1 MIPRLAGAVLR
12 AILVVL
18 LVTLPSA
25 ILPSSAVGGTEIV
38 AFVAIAAAI
47 LTIFEYAS
55 QYPSLVEFR
64 FAPPFNR
71 VRFLSLFFTV
81 ATLSVIA
88 KGAYEPTTLTAF
100 VSAIGSL
107 IGHSIDFP
115 YSPVRLV
122 VLMMPEG
129 SSPELINSVRT
140 AAGISYLTSLLSLAA
155 FLMVLRLN
163 RWPRNSG
170 NFNVWINLPM
180 FDPTAGGD
188 VVVRLNNDA
197 RFNIILGFLLP
208 FIIPAIVKLASDLI
222 DPVSMANPQTLIWTM
237 AAWAFLPAS
246 LFMRGIAMGRV
257 AQMIESK
264 RRRAYAQVQHDDDNL
279 LVV

>member
-1 MIPRLAGAVLR
+1 MTGAIARAFLVILLVSLPSIILPGAV
-12 AILVVL
+12 
-18 LVTLPSA
+18 
-25 ILPSSAVGGTEIV
+25 VGGTEIV
-38 AFVAIAAAI
+38 AFVAVAAAI

-71 VRFLSLFFTV
+71 VRFVSLFFTV
-81 ATLSVIA
+81 ATLSIIA
-88 KGAYEPTTLTAF
+88 KGHYEPTTLTNF
-100 VSAIGSL
+100 VTAIGSL

-129 SSPELINSVRT
+129 SDPALVDSVRT
-140 AAGISYLTSLLSLAA
+140 AAGISYLTSLLSLAL
-155 FLMVLRLN
+155 FLLALRIN

-188 VVVRLNNDA
+188 VVTRLNNDA

-208 FIIPAIVKLASDLI
+208 FIIPAVVKLASDLV
-222 DPVSMANPQTLIWTM
+222 DPLSMANPQTLIWTM

-257 AQMIESK
+257 AQMVASK
-264 RRRAYAQVQHDDDNL
+264 RRRDYAQADKDGDDSL
-279 LVV
+279 LAV